1 MSKMLKIRLVAGK
14 ARCSP
19 MRPGKE
25 NAIAFSFLIP
35 SLAGVAL
42 FYIIPFFMSLSY
54 ATTDRSGNFV
64 GIDNFANL
72 FNSEAF
78 RLAAWNTFRFMT
90 VAIPLSIA
98 IPLFIACLLF
108 NLKRMGWL
116 KTILMSPLVIPTA
129 SIAFFFQS
137 LFTSNGFV
145 SRLLNVNTDWLQ
157 TDHAFTIAVGLYIWK
172 NLGFNLVLALAA
184 RANIPN
190 EYYEWAAVEGMGKIR
205 MFFKIT
211 VVYLVPGLFI
221 MFVMSFIN
229 SFRIYREL
237 YMLSGNYPHQS
248 IYMLQHY
255 MNNQFMWLNRQNLT
269 TSAFVTTLAITVFM
283 VGFFIIDK
291 KSEFGE

>member
-1 MSKMLKIRLVAGK
+1 MSKILKIKR
-14 ARCSP
+14 
-19 MRPGKE
+19 E
-25 NAIAFSFLIP
+25 NAIAFSFLVP

-42 FYIIPFFMSLSY
+42 FYIIPSLMSLSY

-64 GIDNFANL
+64 GIANFVNL

-78 RLAAWNTFRFMT
+78 RLASRNTFRFM
-90 VAIPLSIA
+90 VIAIPLSIV
-98 IPLFIACLLF
+98 IPLFLACLLF
-108 NLKRMGWL
+108 NLKGMGWL

-129 SIAFFFQS
+129 GTAFFFRS
-137 LFTSNGFV
+137 LFMSNGFV
-145 SRLLNVNTDWLQ
+145 SRLLHVNTDWLQ
-157 TDHAFTIAVGLYIWK
+157 TNHAFTIAVGLYIWK
-172 NLGFNLVLALAA
+172 NLGFNLVLAMAA
-184 RANIPN
+184 RANIPKD
-190 EYYEWAAVEGMGKIR
+190 YYEWAAVEGMGKMR

-211 VVYLVPGLFI
+211 IIYLVPGMFI

-237 YMLSGNYPHQS
+237 YMLSGNYPHDS

-269 TSAFVTTLAITVFM
+269 ASAFVITFAIAIFMIVFF
-283 VGFFIIDK
+283 VIDK

>member
-1 MSKMLKIRLVAGK
+1 MSKVLSIE
-14 ARCSP
+14 
-19 MRPGKE
+19 KE
-25 NAIAFSFLIP
+25 NFIAFSFLLP
-35 SLAGVAL
+35 SLIGVAM
-42 FYIIPFFMSLSY
+42 FYVVPFFMSLRY
-54 ATTDRSGNFV
+54 ATTDRNGNFT
-64 GIDNFANL
+64 GIANFMNL

-78 RLAAWNTFRFMT
+78 RLASWNTLRFMA

-98 IPLFIACLLF
+98 IPLILACLLF
-108 NLKRMGWL
+108 NIKGMGWL

-129 SIAFFFQS
+129 STAFFFQS
-137 LFTSNGFV
+137 LFMSNGFV

-184 RANIPN
+184 RANIPKD
-190 EYYEWAAVEGMGKIR
+190 YYEWAAVEGMGKTR

-211 VVYLVPGLFI
+211 VIYLVPGLFI

-237 YMLSGNYPHQS
+237 YMLSGSYPHQS

-255 MNNQFMWLNRQNLT
+255 MNNQFMWLNLQNLT
-269 TSAFVTTLAITVFM
+269 SSAFVITFVIAAFM
-283 VGFFIIDK
+283 IAFFIIDK
-291 KSEFGE
+291 KADYSE